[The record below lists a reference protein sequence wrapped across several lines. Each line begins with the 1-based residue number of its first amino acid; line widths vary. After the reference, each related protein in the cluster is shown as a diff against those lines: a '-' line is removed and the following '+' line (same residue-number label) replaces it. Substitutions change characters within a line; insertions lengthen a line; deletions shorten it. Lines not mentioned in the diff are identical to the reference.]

1 MWENIGKK
9 VQAFVLIFIIAL
21 LSLVM
26 GVVGFGNPS
35 GEGCSAD
42 GPSYAAQVY
51 GETISDG
58 EFRAAY
64 VVTGFSRYPAER
76 AQALRLRQY
85 TLDGLIERELLVH
98 EAERLGI
105 QEDPDEVIL
114 HVAREE
120 IVRLGGPVDAPD
132 GYPSGELQ
140 QSYRDR
146 EGNFSRDYFERFVQ
160 NFLRRSVDEF
170 VAWQVAETRA
180 NRVRDMVTASVS
192 VSPREVWD
200 AYVQENDRAQLSY
213 VRFDPA
219 HYRQTVEVTD
229 EAVGTWMEAHEEDV
243 DAEYRRQRHR
253 YTNLEEQTRARHIL
267 IQVAED
273 AEDSVRTAQRTLAE
287 GLLQQLRDGG
297 DFEALAREHSTDEG
311 SAARGGDL
319 GWFPRGRMV
328 APFEEAAFGAEP
340 NTLIDELVESR
351 FGFHIIEVRGRR
363 SGDVPEAEAKREVAE
378 GLFREARA
386 GELARED
393 ADRALAYLSD
403 DHTLEELDDRLL
415 HNWAE
420 EPAPAPEGAE
430 DAAEGE
436 DAEGEDDAAEE
447 DVTPERDARAPQ
459 VRETLNFG
467 RAERAVPGPFDS
479 GPLTQAAFEMT
490 MDEPL
495 PEAPIELGESWFVYQ
510 LISRTLAEEDG
521 FDDANR
527 DRLRSRLVA
536 QKQRE
541 TLSAYIGRLRSQAEA
556 EGSIRINDAILSYG
570 TEDDSE
576 GEDDDDEDDEE
587 SEETA
592 SR

>member
-42 GPSYAAQVY
+42 GPGYAAQVY
-51 GETISDG
+51 GETISEG

-64 VVTGFSRYPAER
+64 VATRFSTFPAER
-76 AQALRLRQY
+76 AQALRLREY
-85 TLDGLIERELLVH
+85 TLDGLIERELLVR
-98 EAERLGI
+98 EADRLGL
-105 QEDPDEVIL
+105 QADPDEVIL
-114 HVAREE
+114 RVARDE
-120 IVRLGGPVDAPD
+120 VVLLGGPIDAPD
-132 GYPSGELQ
+132 GYPAGEVPQ

-160 NFLRRSVDEF
+160 NYLRRSIDEF

-180 NRVRDMVTASVS
+180 NLVREMVTASVG
-192 VSPREVWD
+192 VSPREIWD

-219 HYRQTVEVTD
+219 HYRPAVELTD
-229 EAVGTWMEAHEEDV
+229 EAVGAWMAEHAEDV

-253 YTNLEEQTRARHIL
+253 YTNLDEQTRARHIL
-267 IQVAED
+267 IQASEEEGAEREQKR
-273 AEDSVRTAQRTLAE
+273 ALAE
-287 GLLQQLRDGG
+287 GLLQQLRDGA
-297 DFEALAREHSTDEG
+297 DFAALAREHSTDEG
-311 SAARGGDL
+311 SARRGGDL

-328 APFEEAAFGAEP
+328 DSFETAAFDAEP
-340 NTLIDELVESR
+340 DTLVDHLVESR
-351 FGFHIIEVRGRR
+351 FGFHIIEVQGHR
-363 SGDVPEAEAKREVAE
+363 SGDVPEDEAKREIAE

-393 ADRALAYLSD
+393 ADRALAYLRD
-403 DHTLEELDDRLL
+403 GHTPEELDERLL
-415 HNWAE
+415 HGWEEPPAPVEADGDEEATDEGAEVTDDEPE
-420 EPAPAPEGAE
+420 EPA
-430 DAAEGE
+430 
-436 DAEGEDDAAEE
+436 
-447 DVTPERDARAPQ
+447 ERDARAPQ

-467 RAERAVPGPFDS
+467 RAERAISGPFDS

-490 MDEPL
+490 LEDPL
-495 PEAPIELGESWFVYQ
+495 PEEPIELGDSWFVYQ
-510 LISRTLAEEDG
+510 LISRTTADEEG

-527 DRLRSRLVA
+527 ERLRSRLVT
-536 QKQRE
+536 QKRHE
-541 TLSAYIGRLRSQAEA
+541 TLSAYIGRLRASAEA
-556 EGSIRINDAILSYG
+556 EGAIRINTGVLSYG
-570 TEDDSE
+570 IESDDAES
-576 GEDDDDEDDEE
+576 DD

-592 SR
+592 SL